1 MARVGAVVQRPH
13 LSFISETLS
22 LSMVIESTRGNAV
35 QPVPMTATKGFVAYP
50 APFSAIATEK
60 LLSFTF
66 FVTVAV
72 A

>member
-1 MARVGAVVQRPH
+1 MARVGAVVQMPH

-22 LSMVIESTRGNAV
+22 LSMVIKSTRGNTI
-35 QPVPMTATKGFVAYP
+35 QPVPMIATKGFVAYP
-50 APFSAIATEK
+50 APFSVIATEK
-60 LLSFTF
+60 LSSVF